1 MRNTALLGIAVCA
14 FAWSATA
21 LAQPISSF
29 ETEEQMAPFSPG
41 SVQMERVQ
49 EHATEGQWALRVFF
63 PGSEKDTW
71 PGITFRPDVDTTQYQ
86 VLAFDAYNPG
96 DEPVSLSW
104 RIDLKN
110 GESSFG
116 GESIQPGAPH
126 KVEIWLTGIPAVEK
140 IYPYCRMPRK
150 DFTLYLDN
158 FRWESVGT
166 RFTALHF
173 VDDTPPPTPTA
184 GEQQRGFII
193 YRRPLTDVVFT
204 NSVPRSLERIE
215 TVDAFGTPGEREAAT
230 LSLYALRDLGQVSVT
245 VEGLPIEAEVL
256 PVRTLHKRV
265 TYSSKEY
272 IADMPVLCERRESV
286 DIAGGSSKRF
296 VIDFGI
302 APDATPEVHEGT
314 VCVRV
319 GGAEALSV
327 PMRLR
332 VLPYSLIE
340 PTDMYWGEYYT
351 GPKLANTDEAK
362 IATMKAD
369 MADMRANG
377 MTSVGLC
384 FGPPTDTLVWAAD
397 DTCSITWDG
406 ASLYEHFMDT
416 YAELGYPMPVVL
428 LSDSGQAAAGMGIDD
443 PVTSERWAKRYKA
456 YWSMMQQEQQK
467 RGWPELIVQPV
478 DEPGW
483 QDRAAKDRN
492 VYCLKLLKQIPGMR
506 TEQDGPG
513 DDYFHDEAG
522 PYADMWN
529 YNGSLDRPERIRQI
543 QEDGRIV
550 VIYNCDVES
559 YRPETCRYTAGW
571 FQLASGI
578 SGCYNWAYI
587 SFHGPPYDDLAGKTG
602 TWMHVYPALGDE
614 PGGPSTGW
622 IGAREGIDD
631 YKYVHT
637 LREAIRRAQN
647 GGNRRAAEAAE
658 EAQIVL
664 EGLIAS
670 IDYSERVRSQAGWT
684 VTGTTPDGKKTIGG
698 TLSQATGWD
707 HGEYERARWRVA
719 EATMSV
725 LEALGE
731 IPVRV
736 VRTPASAGGGDLVTD
751 HRWYDARPAA
761 PAQAGARAH
770 QVTIPVWS
778 AGPALDGDLSDP
790 IWQDAARL
798 DPFVLMNGAADPLM
812 QTDVI
817 LGSDAAT
824 LYLGIT
830 CHEDNMGA
838 ITARISE
845 DGGRVWEDDCVELY
859 VDANLDGRGYRQ
871 VLANSLGTQSWNNS
885 EDKSWRANSRVATK
899 SHTDRWVVEWAIP
912 MADLGLTGQQFGL
925 NVCRERRPMETLE
938 LSCWSPTG
946 TGFAVPERFGLASLG
961 QAWIADFQAPPA
973 RLGTNTLTVTLANE
987 TEEPRRVRAV
997 LLTGRSDGEDL
1008 RRLGAGTARGVI
1020 LGSGRRKTVT
1030 HEYCLWDARV
1040 PQLTYRLYDVE
1051 KPGADPIA
1059 ERVFTP
1065 RLVRPLS
1072 TAVRPQ
1078 TTYLSEHAAAAEF
1091 EINLAEDLLPS
1102 TQLSL
1107 RLQREGDAGVLRRAS
1122 LWPIEGGRLS
1132 VALNLRGLDPGE
1144 YRLTAALETFS
1155 APNSVGPMRLTEGG
1169 VLPGGPVLAET
1180 VVKLGRVRGPFD

>member
-1 MRNTALLGIAVCA
+1 MRIAASLVTIA
-14 FAWSATA
+14 SFVAWSAVA
-21 LAQPISSF
+21 AQPISSF

-41 SVQMERVQ
+41 AVQMERVQ
-49 EHATEGQWALRVFF
+49 EHATDGQWALKVFF

-86 VLAFDAYNPG
+86 VLVFDAYNPG
-96 DEPVSLSW
+96 EEPVSLSW

-110 GESSFG
+110 GETSFG
-116 GESIQPGAPH
+116 GETIQPGTPH

-150 DFTLYLDN
+150 DYTLYLDN
-158 FRWESVGT
+158 FRWESIGT
-166 RFTALHF
+166 RFTPLYY
-173 VDDTPPPTPTA
+173 VDDTPPPAPTA
-184 GEQQRGFII
+184 GEQQRGFIV

-204 NSVPRSLERIE
+204 NSVPRPLERIE
-215 TVDAFGTPGEREAAT
+215 TVDAFGTLGEHEAAT
-230 LSLYALRDLGQVSVT
+230 LSLYALRDLGQVRVT
-245 VEGLPIEAEVL
+245 VDGLPIEAEVL
-256 PVRTLHKRV
+256 PVRTLNKRV
-265 TYSSKEY
+265 TYSSTEY

-286 DIAGGSSKRF
+286 DIAAGSSKRF
-296 VIDFGI
+296 VIDFRI
-302 APDATPEVHEGT
+302 APDATPDIHEGT
-314 VCVRV
+314 VRINV
-319 GGAEALSV
+319 GGVEALTL

-332 VLPYSLIE
+332 VLPYGLIE

-369 MADMRANG
+369 MADMRAHG

-384 FGPPTDTLVWAAD
+384 FGPPTDTLVWAED

-406 ASLYEHFMDT
+406 TSLYEAFMDT
-416 YAELGYPMPVVL
+416 YVELGYPMAVVL
-428 LSDSGQAAAGMGIDD
+428 LSDSGQAAAGMGIDE
-443 PVTSERWAKRYKA
+443 PVSSERWANRYKA
-456 YWSMMQQEQQK
+456 YWSMMQQEQNK

-513 DDYFHDEAG
+513 DDYFHNEAG

-529 YNGSLDRPERIRQI
+529 YNGSLDKPERIRQA
-543 QEDGRIV
+543 QADGRTV

-571 FQLASGI
+571 FQLAAGI
-578 SGCYNWAYI
+578 NGCYNWAYI
-587 SFHGPPYDDLAGKTG
+587 SFYGPAYDDLAGKTG
-602 TWMHVYPALGDE
+602 TWMHVYPPLGDE

-631 YKYVHT
+631 YKYAHT
-637 LREAIRRAQN
+637 LREAILRAQ
-647 GGNRRAAEAAE
+647 GSGNRRAAEAAE
-658 EAQIVL
+658 QAQGVL
-664 EGLIAS
+664 DGLIAS
-670 IDYSERVRSQAGWT
+670 IDYSERVRSQTRWT
-684 VTGTTPDGKKTIGG
+684 ATGTTADGKKTIGG
-698 TLSQATGWD
+698 TLDQPNGWD
-707 HGEYERARWRVA
+707 HGEYERARWRIA

-736 VRTPASAGGGDLVTD
+736 VCTPAAANGGDLVTD
-751 HRWYDARPAA
+751 HRWYEAGTAA

-770 QVTIPVWS
+770 QVTIPVWG
-778 AGPALDGDLSDP
+778 AAPALDGDLSDP
-790 IWQDAARL
+790 IWQNAARL
-798 DPFVLMNGAADPLM
+798 DPFVLINGAADPLM
-812 QTDVI
+812 QTDVL
-817 LGSDAAT
+817 LGSDATT

-830 CHEDNMGA
+830 CHENNMGA
-838 ITARISE
+838 ITARVSD

-859 VDANLDGRGYRQ
+859 IDDNLDGRSYRQ

-885 EDKSWRANSRVATK
+885 EDRSWRAGSKVATK
-899 SHTDRWVVEWAIP
+899 RHTDRWVVEWAIP
-912 MADLGLTGQQFGL
+912 MADLGLSGQQFGL

-961 QAWIADFQAPPA
+961 QAWIADFQASPA
-973 RLGTNTLTVTLANE
+973 RLGTNTFTVTLMNE
-987 TEEPRRVRAV
+987 TAETRSLNASLLIQWPGLQYLRQLSPSTAGGTSLAPGERRAFTYEYG
-997 LLTGRSDGEDL
+997 LS
-1008 RRLGAGTARGVI
+1008 GT
-1020 LGSGRRKTVT
+1020 
-1030 HEYCLWDARV
+1030 EV
-1040 PQLTYRLYDVE
+1040 PQLIYRVYDAGRAV
-1051 KPGADPIA
+1051 ADPIA

-1065 RLVRPLS
+1065 RLVQPLS
-1072 TAVRPQ
+1072 MAVRPQ

-1091 EINLAEDLLPS
+1091 EINLADDLRPK

-1107 RLQREGDAGVLRRAS
+1107 CLQREDDGAVLRRAS
-1122 LWPIEGGRLS
+1122 LSPIESSRLG

-1144 YRLTAALETFS
+1144 YALTATLETLT
-1155 APNSVGPMRLTEGG
+1155 APGTVGPIRLADDA
-1169 VLPGGPVLAET
+1169 LLRCSPVLAEA

>member
-1 MRNTALLGIAVCA
+1 MRIAASLVIASCLLTFSAVA
-14 FAWSATA
+14 
-21 LAQPISSF
+21 AQPISSF
-29 ETEEQMAPFSPG
+29 ETEDQMAQFSPG
-41 SVQMERVQ
+41 AVQMERVQ
-49 EHATEGQWALRVFF
+49 EHATDGQWALKVFF
-63 PGSEKDTW
+63 PGSEKDSW

-86 VLAFDAYNPG
+86 VLVFDAYNPG

-104 RIDLKN
+104 RIDLKS
-110 GESSFG
+110 GDTQFG
-116 GESIQPGAPH
+116 GENIPSKTPQR
-126 KVEIWLTGIPAVEK
+126 VEIWVTGMSAIEK

-150 DFTLYLDN
+150 DYTLYLDN
-158 FRWESVGT
+158 FRWESMGD
-166 RFTALHF
+166 RFTPLYY

-184 GEQQRGFII
+184 GEQQRGFIA
-193 YRRPLTDVVFT
+193 YRRPLTDVVFN
-204 NSVPRSLERIE
+204 NSVPRPLERIE

-230 LSLYALRDLGQVSVT
+230 LSLYALRDLQQVSVT
-245 VEGLPIEAEVL
+245 VDGLPIEAEVL
-256 PVRTLHKRV
+256 PVRTLNKRV
-265 TYSSKEY
+265 TYSSTEY

-286 DIAGGSSKRF
+286 DIAAGSSKRF
-296 VIDFGI
+296 VIDFRI

-314 VCVRV
+314 LRISV
-319 GGAEALSV
+319 GGVEALSLS
-327 PMRLR
+327 MRLR

-340 PTDMYWGEYYT
+340 PTNMYWGEYYT
-351 GPKLANTDEAK
+351 GPKFANTDEAK

-384 FGPPTDTLVWAAD
+384 FGPPTNTLIWAED

-406 ASLYEHFMDT
+406 TSLYEHFMDT
-416 YAELGYPMPVVL
+416 YVELGYPMPVVL
-428 LSDSGQAAAGMGIDD
+428 LSDSGQGAAGMGIDD
-443 PVTSERWAKRYKA
+443 PVSSERWANRYKA

-467 RGWPELIVQPV
+467 RGWPELFVQPI

-513 DDYFHDEAG
+513 DDYFHNEAG

-529 YNGSLDRPERIRQI
+529 YNGALVKPERIRQI

-571 FQLASGI
+571 FQLAAGI

-587 SFHGPPYDDLAGKTG
+587 SFQGTPYDDLDAKSG

-637 LREAIRRAQN
+637 LREAIRRAQ
-647 GGNRRAAEAAE
+647 GSGNRRAAGAAE
-658 EAQIVL
+658 QAQATL
-664 EGLIAS
+664 DGLIGS
-670 IDYSERVRSQAGWT
+670 IDYSERVRSQARWT

-707 HGEYERARWRVA
+707 HGEYERARWRIA

-731 IPVRV
+731 IPARV
-736 VRTPASAGGGDLVTD
+736 VRTPASAVGGDLVTD
-751 HRWYDARPAA
+751 HRWYDAGATA
-761 PAQAGARAH
+761 PSHTGARAQ
-770 QVTIPVWS
+770 QVTIPVWD
-778 AGPALDGDLSDP
+778 AAPALDGDLSDP
-790 IWQDAARL
+790 IWQHAAQL
-798 DPFVLMNGAADPLM
+798 DPFVLINGAADPLM
-812 QTDVI
+812 QTDVL
-817 LGSDAAT
+817 LGSDATT

-845 DGGRVWEDDCVELY
+845 DGGRVWEDDCVEVY
-859 VDANLDGRGYRQ
+859 VDDNLDGRSYRQ

-885 EDKSWRANSRVATK
+885 EDRSWRAGSKVATK
-899 SHTDRWVVEWAIP
+899 SHNDRWVVEWAIP
-912 MADLGLTGQQFGL
+912 MSDLGLTGQQFGL

-946 TGFAVPERFGLASLG
+946 TGFGVPERFGLASLG

-973 RLGTNTLTVTLANE
+973 RIGTNTFTVTLINE
-987 TEEPRRVRAV
+987 TAETRSFNAS
-997 LLTGRSDGEDL
+997 LLTQWSCLQYLRNLSAGIAGGAPLAPGE
-1008 RRLGAGTARGVI
+1008 RRAFTYEYGLSGT
-1020 LGSGRRKTVT
+1020 
-1030 HEYCLWDARV
+1030 EV
-1040 PQLTYRLYDVE
+1040 PQLIYRVYDAGKAV
-1051 KPGADPIA
+1051 ADPIA

-1065 RLVRPLS
+1065 RLIQPLMM
-1072 TAVRPQ
+1072 AVRPQ
-1078 TTYLSEHAAAAEF
+1078 TTYLSEHAAAAEL
-1091 EINLAEDLLPS
+1091 EINLADDLRPKA
-1102 TQLSL
+1102 QLSL
-1107 RLQREGDAGVLRRAS
+1107 CLRREGDAAVLRSAS
-1122 LWPIEGGRLS
+1122 LSPIESNRLGI
-1132 VALNLRGLDPGE
+1132 ALNMRGLDPGE
-1144 YRLTAALETFS
+1144 YVLTATLETLS
-1155 APNSVGPMRLTEGG
+1155 APGTVGPIRLADGA
-1169 VLPGGPVLAET
+1169 VLRSSPVLAET
-1180 VVKLGRVRGPFD
+1180 VVELGRVRGPFD